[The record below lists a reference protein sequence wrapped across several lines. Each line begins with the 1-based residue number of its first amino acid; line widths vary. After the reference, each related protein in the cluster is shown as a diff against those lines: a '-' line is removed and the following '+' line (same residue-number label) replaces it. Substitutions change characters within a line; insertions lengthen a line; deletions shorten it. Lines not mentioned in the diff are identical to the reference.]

1 VGRGIY
7 KTSIDGSAKIP
18 LWIPYHFIS
27 GDNLLAKTKVMA
39 FFGDPLPISWI
50 NELGDTF
57 IFMELFL
64 IMFAEPR
71 IKKWNFYFSIIL
83 YSTIKVSQPAQDPQ
97 FSRCCLKMYTSLQ
110 NPEAES
116 GHNLFFIYSLV
127 GQDHIFISVL
137 QKLV

>member
-39 FFGDPLPISWI
+39 FFGDPFPISWI

-71 IKKWNFYFSIIL
+71 IKKMEL
-83 YSTIKVSQPAQDPQ
+83 
-97 FSRCCLKMYTSLQ
+97 
-110 NPEAES
+110 
-116 GHNLFFIYSLV
+116 LFFHNIVFNYQGLSTCPRPT
-127 GQDHIFISVL
+127 IFQVL
-137 QKLV
+137 S